1 MPKHVS
7 GNNST
12 SKTKEELYQQRKL
25 PAFYYNKAAGLTLQ
39 PFQSAQPKNI
49 YDHHNQRWE
58 QGTVIQPTKEPRSF
72 IVKNN

>member
-12 SKTKEELYQQRKL
+12 SKTKEELYQQQKL

-49 YDHHNQRWE
+49 YDHHTQRWE